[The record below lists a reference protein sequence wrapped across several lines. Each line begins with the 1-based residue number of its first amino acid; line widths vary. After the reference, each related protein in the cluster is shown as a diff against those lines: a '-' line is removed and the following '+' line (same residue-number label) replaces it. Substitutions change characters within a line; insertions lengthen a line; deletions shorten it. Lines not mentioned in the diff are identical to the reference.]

1 MSIVSYEEKM
11 RQSQRDFAAEMAE
24 MDDFDSLP
32 TIEVIT
38 METVQGIVEKIN
50 CNANGFYGVKLGETW
65 YGAGKY
71 APKFDEGDEVSF
83 GYTMNGKYAN
93 MDFKSVD
100 VIAKATA
107 APSPAPSS
115 QASSSAALPSGAAP
129 KSGGTNWDLK
139 DKRITYLASR
149 KDALAL
155 IDVLIAAD
163 ALVLP
168 GGTKKAERYQAVC
181 AMVNDTT
188 QEMYSEIYGEN
199 FAGGE

>member
-1 MSIVSYEEKM
+1 
-11 RQSQRDFAAEMAE
+11 
-24 MDDFDSLP
+24 
-32 TIEVIT
+32 

-71 APKFDEGDEVSF
+71 APKFNEGDEVSF

-93 MDFKSVD
+93 MDFKSVN
-100 VIAKATA
+100 VVTAAAEAAPLPTPATSPPAKA
-107 APSPAPSS
+107 
-115 QASSSAALPSGAAP
+115 
-129 KSGGTNWDLK
+129 SGGTNWDLK

-188 QEMYSEIYGEN
+188 QEMYSEIYGEP